1 MHSDIWTL
9 DELMHDYMDTVY
21 DGEKLPREQVEGI
34 KSAFI
39 SGADVILGLFQRL
52 GQPDISDDELIEI
65 VLGYEREI
73 QDYIE
78 ERIREHAERN

>member
-1 MHSDIWTL
+1 MNPDIWTL

-21 DGEKLPREQVEGI
+21 DGEKLPREQVEAI

-73 QDYIE
+73 QEYIE
-78 ERIREHAERN
+78 ERLREHAERN